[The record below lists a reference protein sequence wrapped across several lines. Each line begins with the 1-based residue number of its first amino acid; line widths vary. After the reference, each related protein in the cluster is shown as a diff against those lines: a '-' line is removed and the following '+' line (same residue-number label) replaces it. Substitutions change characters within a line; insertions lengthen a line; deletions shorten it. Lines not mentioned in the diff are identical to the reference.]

1 MKSFLPCGIAKESTP
16 EDVSC
21 LKEGKPGHGAFTK
34 VKKYWDSGVECR
46 ELSEAD
52 EDQNNEVVI
61 YDE

>member
-1 MKSFLPCGIAKESTP
+1 M
-16 EDVSC
+16 
-21 LKEGKPGHGAFTK
+21 LKNNFTK

-52 EDQNNEVVI
+52 EDEDQNNEVVI